1 MNRKSIWVLAA
12 ILTLV
17 AGCAPKIDAPA
28 DVAAIKAMAAA
39 WGPAETAGDAA
50 ALTEQYADGAFQ
62 LPPNGSIRVGKE
74 AIQSAFRTDFDQSIH
89 ETADVAEDVRV
100 VGDLAFARGTYA
112 AKSTPKVPGAAI
124 VDDKGKW
131 LTAYRRQADGSWKIV
146 VDIWNSDLPVVQ
158 VLAPVSADEQA
169 LLQLERDWTAAW
181 LKQDAAAMD
190 AILAEGYVENANGQ
204 TTLKKQYV
212 ADMKAGIYKV
222 ESAEA
227 SDMRVVVFGDHA
239 VVNGSS
245 ASKYTMRGK
254 DASRKTRWTDTF
266 EKRDGSWRAVV
277 SYIVKIE

>member
-158 VLAPVSADEQA
+158 VLSPGSADEQA

-190 AILAEGYVENANGQ
+190 AILTEGYVENANGQ

-266 EKRDGSWRAVV
+266 EKRDGRWRAVV

>member
-158 VLAPVSADEQA
+158 VLSPGSADEQA